1 MGILLCAVEV
11 CILLRMADSS
21 DGFASPVFVLAVL
34 MISRLTTGYLFG
46 LIASLLG
53 VICVNF
59 IFTYPYWVV
68 NFPISG
74 YPLTFLT
81 FLMVSIITC
90 TLTTQATDVHM
101 EGSGHQPQDS

>member
-46 LIASLLG
+46 LIASVLG
-53 VICVNF
+53 VVWSFLNPLLTMLVYLFVFSTIFKSNIEYFPVYLMSGIVLFNF
-59 IFTYPYWVV
+59 FAE
-68 NFPISG
+68 F
-74 YPLTFLT
+74 
-81 FLMVSIITC
+81 
-90 TLTTQATDVHM
+90 
-101 EGSGHQPQDS
+101 

>member
-1 MGILLCAVEV
+1 MPVKKSLISRLFPFCWRDFLVTMGILLCAVEV

-59 IFTYPYWVV
+59 IFINIKSKPPAYFRWWFTVFF
-68 NFPISG
+68 NL
-74 YPLTFLT
+74 PLR
-81 FLMVSIITC
+81 
-90 TLTTQATDVHM
+90 
-101 EGSGHQPQDS
+101 